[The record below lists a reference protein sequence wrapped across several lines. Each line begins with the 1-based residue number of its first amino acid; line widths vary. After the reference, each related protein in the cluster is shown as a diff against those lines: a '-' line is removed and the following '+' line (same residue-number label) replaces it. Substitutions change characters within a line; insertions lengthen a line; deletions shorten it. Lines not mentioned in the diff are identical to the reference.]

1 MELEE
6 RPNTPKLVL
15 ASASPRRRRLLE
27 EAGYRFDIAATDA
40 PEVSDGADPAGCV
53 VANALAKNAA
63 CRENNHDAA
72 IISADTV
79 VWRDGRLLGKPASRK
94 EAAEMLMFL
103 SGKTHTV
110 FTGVALSLPGTAAPA
125 VRVEASCVK
134 FRDLDSAAI
143 DGYIAKV
150 KPFDRAGAYDLSDY
164 GEIVVEKVTGSY
176 TNVIGLPMEATKS
189 LLSDAGILPEEDN
202 TPAPKGRSAASQDFA
217 ALCRAAA
224 AAAANAHAP
233 YSRFRVGA
241 APLAADGRV
250 FTGCNIENA
259 SFGLTNCA
267 ERTAVFKAV
276 SEGVR
281 DFAAIAIAG
290 GEDAPAYP
298 CGACRQVLAEF
309 CGPDFP
315 VLCCTLD
322 LSRTERFPLKAL
334 LPQTFSL

>member
-1 MELEE
+1 MECE
-6 RPNTPKLVL
+6 RFVL

-27 EAGYRFDIAATDA
+27 EAGYRFEVAATDA
-40 PEVSDGADPAGCV
+40 PEVSEPADPAGCV

-63 CRENNHDAA
+63 CREGYPGAA
-72 IISADTV
+72 ILSADTV
-79 VWRDGRLLGKPASRK
+79 VWRAGRLLGKPATPA
-94 EAAEMLMFL
+94 EAAAMLGFL

-110 FTGVALSLPGTAAPA
+110 FTGVALSLPAETGGAQPRTE

-134 FRDLDSAAI
+134 FRELDRAAI

-150 KPFDRAGAYDLSDY
+150 KPFDRAGAYDLSDF
-164 GEIVVEKVTGSY
+164 GEIVVEKVVGSY
-176 TNVIGLPMEATKS
+176 TNVIGLPMEAAKS
-189 LLSDAGILPEEDN
+189 LLDAAGVSPAAGAA
-202 TPAPKGRSAASQDFA
+202 PAPRDCASAPLDCA

-224 AAAANAHAP
+224 DAARNAYAR

-241 APLAADGRV
+241 ALLAADGRV

-290 GEDAPAYP
+290 GDGAPAYP

-322 LSRTERFPLKAL
+322 LARTERFPLKAL
-334 LPQTFSL
+334 LPQTFAL